1 MYCKVSILF
10 AYIAVT
16 YMTASIFYLSYT
28 KISEIGTPFK
38 DKLREYKYLNLIY
51 KKSAN
56 KRRLIFC
63 ISLLVALMVV
73 VIIKPFSVI
82 DNDTNKLIKDIQ
94 EIFVE
99 NF

>member
-16 YMTASIFYLSYT
+16 YMTASIFYLSYS
-28 KISEIGTPFK
+28 KIAKIGTPFK
-38 DKLREYKYLNLIY
+38 DKLEEYKDLKIIY
-51 KKSAN
+51 KNSSE
-56 KRRLIFC
+56 KRRIIFC
-63 ISLLVALMVV
+63 ISLLVAIIIV
-73 VIIKPFSVI
+73 VIIQPFSLI

>member
-28 KISEIGTPFK
+28 KIAEIGTPFK
-38 DKLREYKYLNLIY
+38 DKLTEYKDLNIIY

-56 KRRLIFC
+56 ERRIIFC
-63 ISLLVALMVV
+63 ISLVVSLIVV
-73 VIIKPFSVI
+73 VIIKPFSLI
-82 DNDTNKLIKDIQ
+82 DNDTNKLIKNIQDIY
-94 EIFVE
+94 VK